1 MPDSSTDPLINA
13 LARRVRDFLR
23 ATEISQRTLAQ
34 LIGSSEPNFSSFLAG
49 KSSLSAAKS
58 LKLMQVLGSSKAQLE
73 SKLGD
78 KMLNGRILALQEKGK
93 PMRFD
98 GGGWTPREGDSG
110 ADPNSWGDDI
120 TETPSVNGDPSDD
133 ELNDVLRQ
141 VNNLHRQAIQI
152 INDYA
157 SKTAKA
163 RPNPNGST
171 EPARHIDDNA
181 KSRTPGPRGDRF
193 SRR

>member
-110 ADPNSWGDDI
+110 ADPNSWGDD
-120 TETPSVNGDPSDD
+120 
-133 ELNDVLRQ
+133 
-141 VNNLHRQAIQI
+141 NNLHRQAIQI